1 MPSVIYT
8 SGFQHNANIGSEV
21 SWANEKMV
29 MNDPVE
35 RCRSYE
41 MLENN
46 AKDKPCVATIKGSP
60 IFSGDIQHGARLSG
74 HSVLILII

>member
-1 MPSVIYT
+1 
-8 SGFQHNANIGSEV
+8 
-21 SWANEKMV
+21 V